1 MTRNIGIES
10 ASGSCTRFIF
20 VLADD
25 TCISSRESRLKWLLV
40 SRETRGPL
48 RHSASDVVTNAFL
61 TTYIPRPSPFLSS
74 CKYADARVKR

>member
-10 ASGSCTRFIF
+10 ASGSCTRFVF

-61 TTYIPRPSPFLSS
+61 TTYIPRPSLFLSS